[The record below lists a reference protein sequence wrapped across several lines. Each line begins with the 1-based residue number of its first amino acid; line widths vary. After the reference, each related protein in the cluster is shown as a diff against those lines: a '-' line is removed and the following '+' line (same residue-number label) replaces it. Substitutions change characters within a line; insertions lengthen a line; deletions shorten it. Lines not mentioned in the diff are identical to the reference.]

1 MNPLPLLAVLLA
13 SPAAPQQDPN
23 EVLAQFRLEGRDA
36 YVTRTDVALEM
47 AFHLR
52 RRDEGR
58 QAVEVLV
65 DTVLTRRAAKAKG
78 LLPTQAEVK
87 AFWDDLAGKLR
98 AAGKK
103 PEEFAAVR
111 NSTEQQLFEVL
122 AVQIAQE
129 RLVRHELA
137 LGKNEHVSGDMLKL
151 WLSEERRRAKI
162 EVDPDALPAGVACRV
177 DDQPVALDELGRLLL
192 QTCDETEQMKFVQQV
207 AYLQTI
213 EAMAREHGLQLTAA
227 DLDRAIHKRSA
238 EAARDP
244 RMGGMSYE
252 QLIKSQGF
260 TLQSLRELRVFRA
273 QVLLPLL
280 AARLHPDAELQQQLQ
295 EHRSDVLERVGPRRQ
310 IGMIFVRAL
319 QVPNALVPNDFPTA
333 MARLRAARARLAKD
347 PFDLVARIES
357 EEPASKQ
364 RGGDTGWHNRRDQ
377 NLPELVL
384 AAAFALGNGEVS
396 EPLQGE
402 DGCYLVKVL
411 DVEPDLSDAALL
423 LRQRERTANDLKQ
436 ELLDNL
442 QIQPRTA
449 AGKSPAGSSATGKP
463 AAGNG
468 GR

>member
-1 MNPLPLLAVLLA
+1 MNPLPLLTCLLLA
-13 SPAAPQQDPN
+13 PAAPQQDPG
-23 EVLAQFRLEGRDA
+23 EVLAQFQLEGRDA

-65 DTVLTRRAAKAKG
+65 DSTLTRRAAKAKG
-78 LLPTQAEVK
+78 LMPTQAEVK
-87 AFWDDLAGKLR
+87 AFWNDLAGKLR

-111 NSTEQQLFEVL
+111 NSTEQQLFEVF

-129 RLVRHELA
+129 RLVRAELA

-162 EVDPDALPAGVACRV
+162 EVDPDKLPAGVACRV

-192 QTCDETEQMKFVQQV
+192 QTCDETEQQRFVQQV

-213 EAMAREHGLQLTAA
+213 EAMAREQGLQLTTD
-227 DLDRAIHKRSA
+227 DLDRAIQTRRS

-244 RMGGMSYE
+244 RLGGVGFE

-280 AARLHPDAELQQQLQ
+280 AARLHPDAELQQQLL
-295 EHRSDVLERVGPRRQ
+295 EHRDEVLERVGPRRQ

-319 QVPNALVPNDFPTA
+319 QTPNALVPNDFPAA
-333 MARLRAARARLAKD
+333 MAQLQAARARLAKD
-347 PFDLVARIES
+347 PFDLVARITS
-357 EEPASKQ
+357 EEPLSKQ
-364 RGGDTGWHNRRDQ
+364 RGGDAGWHNRRDGD
-377 NLPELVL
+377 LPELVL
-384 AAAFALGNGEVS
+384 QAAFALAKGEVS
-396 EPLQGE
+396 EPLGGE
-402 DGCYLVKVL
+402 DGCYLIKVL
-411 DVEPDLSDAALL
+411 DVEPDLDDAALL
-423 LRQRERTANDLKQ
+423 ARLRERAADDLKRQ
-436 ELLDNL
+436 ILDNL
-442 QIQPRTA
+442 HLEPRS
-449 AGKSPAGSSATGKP
+449 AGGAPAGSSLSGR
-463 AAGNG
+463 G